1 MPESTA
7 QALSRLVHHGGKIL
21 VVGGGVAD
29 MPDRYTRHPAIEW
42 WDDHDQG
49 ILHKE
54 VPLNVRAILWNRW
67 ISHAMAGRLNDIVR
81 SRRILKFPML
91 RTKEIKTLLSE
102 LINTPVVEETMQIHE
117 QPVYATA
124 PPPTQEPKVEPVT
137 MSKAG
142 VTAAP
147 EKKQTIRSFVA
158 KYLSLDG
165 DWTKRGSVRRESER
179 LAKLSKEQHLNFNPN
194 SIRLMVGTVIKELGL
209 PAWRKSGKKREV
221 KKTKVAIVPSPKV
234 AKAVASAKIND
245 DFSEFEHLVVDAIAA
260 MELVRE
266 HLPKVRKETERLR
279 TLREKMRS
287 MLDE

>member
-1 MPESTA
+1 MSESTA

-42 WDDHDQG
+42 WDDNDQG
-49 ILHKE
+49 CLHKE
-54 VPLNVRAILWNRW
+54 IPLNVRAILWNRW

-81 SRRILKFPML
+81 ARRILKFPML
-91 RTKEIKTLLSE
+91 RTKEIKNLLSE

-117 QPVYATA
+117 QPVFAAA
-124 PPPTQEPKVEPVT
+124 PPSPAPEPKEEPVT
-137 MSKAG
+137 VAT
-142 VTAAP
+142 VTVAP
-147 EKKQTIRSFVA
+147 QKKETIRSFVA
-158 KYLSLDG
+158 KHLSLNG

-179 LAKLSKEQHLNFNPN
+179 LTKLAKEQQLKFNPN

-209 PAWRKSGKKREV
+209 PAWRKSGTKREGAA
-221 KKTKVAIVPSPKV
+221 KKTKVTSASPKITTV
-234 AKAVASAKIND
+234 KASKIND

-279 TLREKMRS
+279 TLREKMRT